1 MKTITHLVI
10 LTIIGLGATAFI
22 AHKSKPAAS
31 THTAVINPVWF
42 NTIQIADGIT
52 VEFEYGSQLQVF
64 VEGDKEL
71 ITQLAVVLE
80 NNVLKATGKNNLV
93 PVKDIRIKVVTPVL
107 ISLKRQTE
115 YTPGNDIHNS
125 IGKTSSTEV
134 IVQPVLKQQKLFQ
147 VYTVPA

>member
-1 MKTITHLVI
+1 MKKITHLVI
-10 LTIIGLGATAFI
+10 VTMIGLGATAFI
-22 AHKSKPAAS
+22 IQKSKPAP
-31 THTAVINPVWF
+31 THTSVINPVWF

-64 VEGDKEL
+64 VEGDKKL

-107 ISLKRQTE
+107 ISLTRQTD
-115 YTPGNDIHNS
+115 YTPDNS
-125 IGKTSSTEV
+125 IHDSISKIS
-134 IVQPVLKQQKLFQ
+134 
-147 VYTVPA
+147 

>member
-10 LTIIGLGATAFI
+10 LTMIGLGATAFI
-22 AHKSKPAAS
+22 AHKSKPAVS
-31 THTAVINPVWF
+31 TNTAVIYPVWF

-64 VEGDKEL
+64 VEGDKKL

-107 ISLKRQTE
+107 ISLTRQTD
-115 YTPGNDIHNS
+115 YTPDNS
-125 IGKTSSTEV
+125 IHDSISKIS
-134 IVQPVLKQQKLFQ
+134 
-147 VYTVPA
+147 

>member
-10 LTIIGLGATAFI
+10 LTMIGFGATAFI
-22 AHKSKPAAS
+22 AHESKPAP
-31 THTAVINPVWF
+31 TQTAVINPVWF
-42 NTIQIADGIT
+42 DTIQIADGIT

-64 VEGDKEL
+64 VEGDKKL

-107 ISLKRQTE
+107 ISLKRQTD
-115 YTPGNDIHNS
+115 YSPGTGIHN
-125 IGKTSSTEV
+125 IITKTSSTEV
-134 IVQPVLKQQKLFQ
+134 IVQPVLKQQKF
-147 VYTVPA
+147 A